1 MQIISRKTEKKN
13 DSPKRAE
20 KIEVRTFGGLAI
32 LHEGSPITINWESQ
46 KARLL
51 FCCLL
56 VTYDQWIHRQKL
68 LEAIWPGCNMLSG
81 EKNFKTTL
89 SRLRKSFSGAKCLNP
104 VLTQGEALRINYE
117 AVNLDSSWFKNSA
130 AQGIKLLVRGEI
142 KTARKLLE
150 SAQDIYLGEFLPEE
164 PYNQFITSERC
175 ELADTYSSVIRALEK
190 SYQLEGNQDAIEV
203 FSFLKSAPLG
213 EIT

>member
-1 MQIISRKTEKKN
+1 MQ
-13 DSPKRAE
+13 
-20 KIEVRTFGGLAI
+20 
-32 LHEGSPITINWESQ
+32 
-46 KARLL
+46 
-51 FCCLL
+51 
-56 VTYDQWIHRQKL
+56 
-68 LEAIWPGCNMLSG
+68 
-81 EKNFKTTL
+81 
-89 SRLRKSFSGAKCLNP
+89 P
-104 VLTQGEALRINYE
+104 VLSHGVALRINYE
-117 AVNLDSSWFKNSA
+117 AVNLDSSRFKNSA